1 MHHFQHMIETSNLTK
16 YFGTLGAVQSISF
29 SVGKGE
35 VFGLLGPNGAGK
47 TTTIRML
54 TTLLAPTSG
63 SASVGSYAVTAE
75 PLNVKRL
82 IGVVPQM
89 LNLDIDLTCAENL
102 EYHGRLH
109 KMAHG
114 DRQSRIEELLRFVG
128 LWEKRNTPVEHL
140 SGGMR
145 RRLLIARGLMH
156 RPEVVF
162 MDEPTVGLDPQARR
176 LIWGMIES
184 LKRSN
189 ITVLLTTHYIEEA
202 DALCDRVAIMS
213 AGKIIALEKPSVL
226 KSRVGKL
233 ALECIGRHDVPR
245 QFFNIREEAIDASRD
260 MCADIM
266 IRDVTLED
274 VFINLTGERI
284 EG

>member
-1 MHHFQHMIETSNLTK
+1 MIETRNLSK
-16 YFGTLGAVQSISF
+16 YFDELGAVQSVSF
-29 SVGKGE
+29 RVGKGE

-54 TTLLAPTSG
+54 TTLIEPTSG
-63 SASVGSYAVTAE
+63 TASVAGYDVASD
-75 PLNVKRL
+75 PLLVKRS

-102 EYHGRLH
+102 DYHGRLH
-109 KMAHG
+109 KMKPA
-114 DRQSRIEELLRFVG
+114 DRAARTEELLRFAG
-128 LWEKRNTPVEHL
+128 LWEKKDMPVEHL

-156 RPEVVF
+156 RPSVLF

-176 LIWGMIES
+176 MIWGLIES
-184 LKRSN
+184 LKRIG
-189 ITVLLTTHYIEEA
+189 ITVMLTTHYIEEA
-202 DALCDRVAIMS
+202 DALCDRVAIMR
-213 AGKIIALEKPSVL
+213 AGKIIALDRPYVL
-226 KSRVGKL
+226 KAGVGHV

-245 QFFNIREEAIDASRD
+245 KFFATREEAMDAGRGLGCD
-260 MCADIM
+260 LL
-266 IRDVTLED
+266 IRDATLED
-274 VFINLTGERI
+274 VFIKLTGEKI

>member
-1 MHHFQHMIETSNLTK
+1 MIETRNLTK
-16 YFGTLGAVQSISF
+16 YFGTLGAVQSLNF

-54 TTLLAPTSG
+54 TTLLVPSSG
-63 SASVGSYAVTAE
+63 SALVAGYDVSVD
-75 PLNVKRL
+75 PLGVKRS

-89 LNLDIDLTCAENL
+89 LNLDIDLTCSENL

-109 KMAHG
+109 KMAPA
-114 DRQSRIEELLRFVG
+114 DRKARTEELLHFVG
-128 LWEKRNTPVEHL
+128 LWDKKDTPVEHL

-156 RPEVVF
+156 RPGVVF

-176 LIWGMIES
+176 LIWGLIED
-184 LKRSN
+184 LKKSG
-189 ITVLLTTHYIEEA
+189 ITILLTTHYIEEA
-202 DALCDRVAIMS
+202 DFLCDRVAIMR
-213 AGKIIALEKPSVL
+213 AGKMMMLGSPADL
-226 KSRVGKL
+226 KAVVGRYV
-233 ALECIGRHDVPR
+233 LECLGRHDVPR
-245 QFFNIREEAIDASRD
+245 RFLWNREDALEAGKGMGCDVVV
-260 MCADIM
+260 
-266 IRDVTLED
+266 RDVTLED
-274 VFINLTGERI
+274 VFISLTGERI

>member
-1 MHHFQHMIETSNLTK
+1 MIETKNLTK
-16 YFGTLGAVQSISF
+16 YFGSLAAVQSLGI

-35 VFGLLGPNGAGK
+35 IFGLLGPNGAGK

-54 TTLLAPTSG
+54 TTLLGPSSG
-63 SASVGSYAVTAE
+63 SASVAGYDTVAN
-75 PLNVKRL
+75 PLGVKRS

-109 KMAHG
+109 KMNRE
-114 DRQSRIEELLRFVG
+114 DRNIRIEELLTFVG

-156 RPEVVF
+156 RPAVVF

-176 LIWGMIES
+176 MIWGLIQS
-184 LKRSN
+184 LKQSG
-189 ITVLLTTHYIEEA
+189 ITILLTTHYIEEA
-202 DALCDRVAIMS
+202 DSLCDRVAIMR
-213 AGKIIALEKPSVL
+213 AGKIIALGAPADL
-226 KSRVGKL
+226 KAL
-233 ALECIGRHDVPR
+233 AGQYVLECLGKRDLARRFFRTRH
-245 QFFNIREEAIDASRD
+245 EALDTGKE
-260 MCADIM
+260 MGCNVVV
-266 IRDVTLED
+266 RDVTLED
-274 VFINLTGERI
+274 VFIELTGERI
-284 EG
+284 EE

>member
-1 MHHFQHMIETSNLTK
+1 MIETTNLTR
-16 YFGTLGAVQSISF
+16 YFGHLGAVQAINFSI
-29 SVGKGE
+29 GKGE

-54 TTLLAPTSG
+54 TTLLSPTSG
-63 SASVGSYAVTAE
+63 NAFVAGHDVLFDQLRVRRS
-75 PLNVKRL
+75 

-109 KMAHG
+109 KMPPA
-114 DRQSRIEELLRFVG
+114 DRKARIGELLQFVG
-128 LWEKRNTPVEHL
+128 LWEKKDTPVEHL

-156 RPEVVF
+156 RPLVVF

-176 LIWGMIES
+176 LIWGLIEE
-184 LKRSN
+184 LKRSG
-189 ITVLLTTHYIEEA
+189 ITILLTTHYIEEA
-202 DALCDRVAIMS
+202 EALCDRVAIMRH
-213 AGKIIALEKPSVL
+213 GKIIALDTPAAL
-226 KSRVGKL
+226 KQSVGKFS
-233 ALECIGRHDVPR
+233 LECIGNHEVPR
-245 QFFNIREEAIDASRD
+245 KFFQTREEAIDAGRTAGCDLLVRES
-260 MCADIM
+260 
-266 IRDVTLED
+266 TLED
-274 VFINLTGERI
+274 VFIKLTGERI

>member
-1 MHHFQHMIETSNLTK
+1 MIETKGLTK
-16 YFGTLGAVQSISF
+16 YFGSLGAVQSVDF
-29 SVGKGE
+29 RVGKGE

-54 TTLLAPTSG
+54 TTLLSPTSG
-63 SASVGSYAVTAE
+63 AAAVAGFDVARDQ
-75 PLNVKRL
+75 LGVRRS

-109 KMAHG
+109 KMKTA
-114 DRQSRIEELLRFVG
+114 DRQARTAELLRFVG
-128 LWEKRNTPVEHL
+128 LWERKDTPVEHL

-156 RPEVVF
+156 RPLVVF

-176 LIWGMIES
+176 LIWGLIGS
-184 LKRSN
+184 LQKSG
-189 ITVLLTTHYIEEA
+189 ITIMLTTHYIEEA
-202 DALCDRVAIMS
+202 DALCDRVAIMR
-213 AGKIIALEKPSVL
+213 AGKIIALDTPAAL
-226 KSRVGKL
+226 KARVGRFS
-233 ALECIGRHDVPR
+233 LECIGSRDIPR
-245 QFFNIREEAIDASRD
+245 KFFQTREEAIDDGRKIGCDLLVRES
-260 MCADIM
+260 
-266 IRDVTLED
+266 TLED
-274 VFINLTGERI
+274 VFISLTGERI